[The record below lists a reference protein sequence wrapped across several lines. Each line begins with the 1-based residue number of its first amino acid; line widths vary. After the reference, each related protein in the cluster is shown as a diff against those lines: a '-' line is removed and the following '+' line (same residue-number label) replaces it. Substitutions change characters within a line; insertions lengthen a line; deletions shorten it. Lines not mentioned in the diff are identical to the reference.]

1 MSEQDAGTEQHE
13 QGYEIV
19 VNGAPPVPV
28 QETVTYDEVVDIAYP
43 GGRSDPDAIF
53 RADYEDA
60 ASKPHSGPLA
70 EGGSVEVKH
79 RGTEFSVV
87 RSVRS

>member
-43 GGRSDPDAIF
+43 GGRSI
-53 RADYEDA
+53 RTQ
-60 ASKPHSGPLA
+60 SSGRTTRMPPVSLT
-70 EGGSVEVKH
+70 
-79 RGTEFSVV
+79 RG
-87 RSVRS
+87 R